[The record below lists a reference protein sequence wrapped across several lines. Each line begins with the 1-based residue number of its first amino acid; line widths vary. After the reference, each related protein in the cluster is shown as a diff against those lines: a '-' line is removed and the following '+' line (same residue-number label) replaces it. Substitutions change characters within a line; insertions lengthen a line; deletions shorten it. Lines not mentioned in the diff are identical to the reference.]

1 LKKSADFMFNYSP
14 HKEKFFDLFRQ
25 SAENTAQGA
34 KVLNEMLDHYD
45 NPQESWK
52 KLKDIEHEGDRITH
66 RTIRS
71 LNQTF
76 LTPIDGEDIHALTT
90 ALDNVT
96 DAIEAAASRMVLF
109 KIDRPTPESLELC
122 ETIVTATEQLV
133 KAVSHMPRLDDI
145 DEYCIEINR
154 LENTADDIYRRAIG
168 NLFSNGTSPLDV
180 IKWLDIYEILESATD
195 RCEDVANILETIG
208 LKNS

>member
-1 LKKSADFMFNYSP
+1 MFKFSP
-14 HKEKFFDLFRQ
+14 HKEKFFDLFK
-25 SAENTAQGA
+25 AAAQNALAGA
-34 KVLNEMLDHYD
+34 KALKDMFEHYD

-52 KLKDIEHEGDRITH
+52 KIKDLEHEGDRVTH

-76 LTPIDGEDIHALTT
+76 LTPIDGEDIHALAT
-90 ALDNVT
+90 ALDNVM

-109 KIDRPTPESLELC
+109 KIEGVTPEGRELC
-122 ETIVTATEQLV
+122 DVIVTSTEQVV

-145 DEYCIEINR
+145 DDYCIEINR
-154 LENTADDIYRRAIG
+154 LENAADDIYRKAIG
-168 NLFSNGTSPLDV
+168 NLFDNGKSPLEV

-195 RCEDVANILETIG
+195 RCEDVANILESIG

>member
-1 LKKSADFMFNYSP
+1 LFKFVP
-14 HKEKFFDLFRQ
+14 HKEKFFDLFKE
-25 SAENTAQGA
+25 SAQNALAGA
-34 KVLNEMLDHYD
+34 RSLKDMLDHYQ

-52 KLKDIEHEGDRITH
+52 KIKDLEHEGDRITH

-76 LTPIDGEDIHALTT
+76 LTPIDAEDIHALTT
-90 ALDNVT
+90 ALDNVM

-109 KIDRPTPESLELC
+109 KIDRPTPQAQELC
-122 ETIVTATEQLV
+122 EIIVTSTEQLV

-154 LENTADDIYRRAIG
+154 LENTADDIYRKAIAS
-168 NLFSNGTSPLDV
+168 LFDNSAEPLDV
-180 IKWLDIYEILESATD
+180 IKWLDIYELLESATD
-195 RCEDVANILETIG
+195 RCEDVANILESIG